1 MFPFAF
7 DVEIFSNFS
16 SVIFKNIITKR
27 YYDFVMYNER
37 DDTEKL
43 RQFMQLAEPTLVG
56 FNSQRF
62 DIPILAYW
70 LEGHNVNQLH
80 DAAHAIITT
89 KEYQGDTSALYTH
102 LMKYVWK
109 PPFEGI
115 DLMKILS
122 LDGMGVS
129 LKQLAIMRNWPLI
142 LDLPF
147 PPDYCVKPD
156 DVPLVLSY
164 NRNDVDI
171 TEDVFVGA
179 NDEIEVRKGVAA
191 QYGIDALNL
200 SQSHMANAL
209 ITDIYAQ
216 STGEDPYIFRDLRT
230 NRIAVSLC
238 DCIGRNIE
246 FQTPEL
252 RAFLNKLN
260 GVTIAID
267 DKDDQNMVEFI
278 NSMFDNNPAVAKLK
292 ESVNFRGTTYEIGVG
307 GLHSKDEGGVFK
319 SNGAGQ
325 IIDADVSSF
334 YPFIMLLND
343 IKPEHLSNDFIK
355 ILQTITHDRIGAKQL
370 GDSIKAYVLKI
381 VINSIFGKLGC
392 STYWLYDPL
401 AFYSVTISGQ
411 LYLLMLIEQLEGA
424 GFPILSANTDGVVAR
439 VKPGAYDDYMA
450 ICRGWQDQTGFSLDF
465 ETYERYIRRDVNSYI
480 ALSTSGKVKTKGA
493 FEDLFAKSQND
504 FARVA
509 HKRYNMPIIARTL
522 RAHYLEGQ
530 DIRTFVNKESDIRL
544 FLTTQKPGRKFK
556 VLYGRKEV
564 QRTNRY
570 YFATTGDILV
580 KQDRSRRKISMVARP
595 VQLLNDMKSIDA
607 TDYPDLDRD
616 AYIKEIFK
624 ITDKISPRAKKS
636 AMF

>member
-1 MFPFAF
+1 MFSFAF
-7 DVEIFSNFS
+7 DVEIFQNFS

-27 YYDFVMYNER
+27 YYEFVMYEDR

-70 LEGHNVNQLH
+70 LEGHNVSQLH
-80 DAAHAIITT
+80 DAAHTIITT
-89 KEYQGDTSALYTH
+89 KEYQNDTSALYTH
-102 LMKYVWK
+102 LMKYVWES
-109 PPFEGI
+109 PFKGI
-115 DLMKILS
+115 DLMKVLS
-122 LDGMGVS
+122 LDGIGVS

-147 PPDYCVKPD
+147 APDYHVKPQ
-156 DVPLVLSY
+156 DVPLILSY

-171 TEDVFVGA
+171 TEDVYLGSSG
-179 NDEIEVRKGVAA
+179 EIKVREEVADK
-191 QYGIDALNL
+191 YGIDALNL

-216 STGEDPYIFRDLRT
+216 STGEDPYTFRDLRT
-230 NRIAVSLC
+230 YRSTVNIC

-246 FQTPEL
+246 FQSPEFK
-252 RAFLNKLN
+252 AFLDKLSKI
-260 GVTIAID
+260 TITID
-267 DKDDQNMVEFI
+267 NEDDQNMVDFV
-278 NSMFDNNPAVAKLK
+278 NSMFDDNPPVSKLK
-292 ESVNFRGTTYEIGVG
+292 ESVCFRDTTYEIGVG
-307 GLHSKDEGGVFK
+307 GLHSKDEGDIFK
-319 SNGAGQ
+319 SNGDGQ
-325 IIDADVSSF
+325 IVDADVSSF
-334 YPFIMLLND
+334 YPFIMLLNE
-343 IKPEHLSNDFIK
+343 IKPAHLSNHFVK
-355 ILQTITHDRIGAKQL
+355 VLRTITHDRIGAKQS
-370 GDSIKAYVLKI
+370 GDSTKAYALKI

-439 VKPGAYDDYMA
+439 VKPGAYDDYIA
-450 ICRGWQDQTGFSLDF
+450 VCKTWQDQTGFLLDF

-493 FEDLFAKSQND
+493 FEDMFIKSQND
-504 FARVA
+504 FTRVA
-509 HKRYNMPIIARTL
+509 SKRYNMPIIASAL

-530 DIRTFVNKESDIRL
+530 DIRSFVNNTNDIRL
-544 FLTTQKPGRKFK
+544 FLTTQKPGRKFR

-580 KQDRSRRKISMVARP
+580 KQDRSKRKISMVARP
-595 VQLLNDMKSIDA
+595 VQLLNDMQSIDA
-607 TDYPDLDRD
+607 ADYPYLDRD
-616 AYIKEIFK
+616 AYIREIFK